1 MNTPATPAPK
11 DLVGFLDFYL
21 VKQAPFQIPDGG
33 REWIVKFGPW
43 ITVVLLILTL
53 PILLVA
59 LGLGAILI
67 PFGGV
72 GYASGFGLLTIFV
85 IVELGLMIAA
95 LPGLF
100 ARKMAGWQLLFYSQL
115 VSIAVQHSERTGR
128 FWIAVR
134 ADLALHPL
142 SGAAVVSPV
151 NPETGSLEVKSEI

>member
-1 MNTPATPAPK
+1 MNTTADAPPK

-21 VKQAPFQIPDGG
+21 VQKAPFQIPEAG

-59 LGLGAILI
+59 LGIGAVLS

-72 GYASGFGLLTIFV
+72 THVAGFGVMTIV
-85 IVELGLMIAA
+85 IIIEIGLMIAA

-100 ARKMAGWQLLFYSQL
+100 ARKMAGWTLLFYSQL
-115 VSIAVQHSERTGR
+115 VGIVYNVLTGNIVGGLLFGLIGLYILFQVRTKYQ
-128 FWIAVR
+128 A
-134 ADLALHPL
+134 
-142 SGAAVVSPV
+142 
-151 NPETGSLEVKSEI
+151 